1 MGNVNLNTMIEVIQ
15 KRLKLLEIIIPILG
29 LAVFIL
35 FCFNL
40 YYDKTSLA
48 LYGLPAPFTFIVCIS
63 IYMLQ
68 NIKKLEYSEMSE
80 EELKKNSSSIS
91 IILAVNIVSIILLS
105 LFMAYILINPFGV

>member
-1 MGNVNLNTMIEVIQ
+1 MGNMNLNTKIEEIQ
-15 KRLKLLEIIIPILG
+15 KRLKLLETIIPILG

-48 LYGLPAPFTFIVCIS
+48 FSGLTAPFAFIVCIS

-68 NIKKLEYSEMSE
+68 KMKKLKYPEMSE

-105 LFMAYILINPFGV
+105 LFLAYIFINPFGV